1 MFYGIIMFVAGIIM
15 FVAGNVMFLAGNVM
29 FVAGII
35 MFVTGNV
42 MFVAGIIMFRAGNV
56 MFVAGIIMFQAGNV
70 MFQAGNVMFQAGII
84 MFETGNIMFETA
96 LCRMNEPRDSSTVPT
111 LDAELKGNEHSVV
124 SINRSR
130 LDFVDLDYILYRD
143 APISISSCVSAKD
156 QTQSLKVP
164 TSLDCRRVGG
174 SAALF
179 QD

>member
-1 MFYGIIMFVAGIIM
+1 MFETGIIMLEKRDYHVLRDYHVCSGECH
-15 FVAGNVMFLAGNVM
+15 VCSWECHVCSGDYHVCNGECYV
-29 FVAGII
+29 
-35 MFVTGNV
+35 
-42 MFVAGIIMFRAGNV
+42 VAGIIMFRAGNV

-143 APISISSCVSAKD
+143 APISISSCVSAKRPN
-156 QTQSLKVP
+156 SILEGANK
-164 TSLDCRRVGG
+164 S
-174 SAALF
+174 
-179 QD
+179 

>member
-1 MFYGIIMFVAGIIM
+1 MFYGIIMFVAGIIL
-15 FVAGNVMFLAGNVM
+15 FVAGNVMF
-29 FVAGII
+29 VAW
-35 MFVTGNV
+35 
-42 MFVAGIIMFRAGNV
+42 NV

-143 APISISSCVSAKD
+143 APISISSCVSAKRPN
-156 QTQSLKVP
+156 SILEGANK
-164 TSLDCRRVGG
+164 S
-174 SAALF
+174 
-179 QD
+179 